1 MADNENFADWLAI
14 CNVKAAYCRLLDA
27 KDWDGWSQLFTEDV
41 IVDTTDSGGEITRDR
56 ETFVKS
62 VSAALAG
69 VKTAHQI
76 HAPEIRIEGDEA
88 HVIWAMQDRLIWSE
102 ERTMTGYGH
111 YVERYRKDDGIWRI
125 AEQKLTRL
133 IMES

>member
-1 MADNENFADWLAI
+1 MGDNSDFVDWLAI

-27 KDWDGWSQLFTEDV
+27 KDWDGWAQLFTEDV

-56 ETFVKS
+56 DSFVQS
-62 VSAALAG
+62 VSASLDG

-88 HVIWAMQDRLIWSE
+88 HVTWAMQDRLCWSE

-111 YVERYRKDDGIWRI
+111 YIERYRRDDGVWRI

-133 IMES
+133 IVES